1 MFNLF
6 FLKRTKIQSPNTECQ
21 VNHNLNSFFSDKII
35 FAEVFGIF
43 TQNLNMSKEVTPYRN
58 SSLGKK
64 EQVREMFDKVS
75 GNYDFLN
82 RLLTFGIDVGWR
94 KKVVQIVVDQQAV
107 SALDV
112 ATGTGD
118 LAIMLAGAGVK
129 NVIGL
134 DLSPG
139 MLDLGK
145 KKVADKKLQ
154 SQVEMILGDSE
165 NLPFA
170 DHTFDAIT
178 VGFGVRNFEDL
189 EKGLKE
195 IYRVLKPEGSLVVL
209 ETSQPEK
216 FPFRE
221 GYKIYGKYVIPALG
235 KMFSEDK
242 SAYDYLPES
251 AAAFPFG
258 EKFNTILLKTGFNK
272 ANFYPQSLGIAT
284 IYHAIK

>member
-1 MFNLF
+1 
-6 FLKRTKIQSPNTECQ
+6 
-21 VNHNLNSFFSDKII
+21 
-35 FAEVFGIF
+35 
-43 TQNLNMSKEVTPYRN
+43 MSKEVTPYRN

-195 IYRVLKPEGSLVVL
+195 IYRVLKPKG
-209 ETSQPEK
+209 
-216 FPFRE
+216 
-221 GYKIYGKYVIPALG
+221 
-235 KMFSEDK
+235 
-242 SAYDYLPES
+242 
-251 AAAFPFG
+251 
-258 EKFNTILLKTGFNK
+258 
-272 ANFYPQSLGIAT
+272 
-284 IYHAIK
+284 